1 MLGVFLD
8 HIELSKM
15 FMFID
20 YNDGGQ
26 IDNFEWMDFFVPS
39 FPTYQKSQDIID
51 HERLKANIL
60 EYVSFQFNQKDLSLL
75 EGFKNS
81 DHGQKG
87 YLDYRDFS
95 IIL

>member
-39 FPTYQKSQDIID
+39 FPTYQES
-51 HERLKANIL
+51 
-60 EYVSFQFNQKDLSLL
+60 
-75 EGFKNS
+75 
-81 DHGQKG
+81 
-87 YLDYRDFS
+87 
-95 IIL
+95 